1 MNLEQIE
8 TFLDLCETRSFNRT
22 ANRLGVTQSTISGR
36 VRALEDALGCKLLE
50 RSRAGTEFTTEGLR
64 FEPHARALRNGW
76 TAAGQAVKG
85 AGNAAIAMRIGI
97 QHDLLGD
104 QVAAWVRAVQGA
116 VPETALYVEADY
128 SAQMCADVRDG
139 QLDLAIH
146 YTPKPHPDLHFET
159 LGEVGYVMVST
170 EAADLADIQPESY
183 ILPNYAP
190 AFSTTHA
197 VLLPTLS
204 MGAVSSGQNAVIRGL
219 LLALGGSTYVLR
231 ETARD
236 LERAGLAR
244 LVARAPR
251 IEQPVYAAIH
261 LRNRHRGAHRRI
273 LRALRAHLALRS
285 GAPVT
290 PSAISPSAS

>member
-1 MNLEQIE
+1 MTLEQIQ

-22 ANRLGVTQSTISGR
+22 ASRLGVTQSTISGR
-36 VRALEDALGCKLLE
+36 VQALEAALGCKLLD
-50 RSRAGTEFTTEGLR
+50 RSRAGTDLTTEGLR

-76 TAAGQAVKG
+76 TAAAQAVKG

-104 QVAAWVRAVQGA
+104 QVAQWVKAVQGA
-116 VPETALYVEADY
+116 VPDTALYVEADY

-170 EAADLADIQPESY
+170 EGADLSDIRPDSY

-190 AFSTTHA
+190 AFSTTHS

-244 LVARAPR
+244 LVSRAPR
-251 IEQPVYAAIH
+251 IDQPVYAAIH
-261 LRNRHRGAHRRI
+261 LRNRHRGPHRRI
-273 LRALRAHLALRS
+273 LRALRAHLAGRS
-285 GAPVT
+285 A
-290 PSAISPSAS
+290 